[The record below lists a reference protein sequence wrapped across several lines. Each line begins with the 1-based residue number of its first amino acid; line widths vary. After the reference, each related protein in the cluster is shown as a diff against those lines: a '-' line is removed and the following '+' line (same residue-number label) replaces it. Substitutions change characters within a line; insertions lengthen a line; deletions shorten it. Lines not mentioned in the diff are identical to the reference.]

1 MSTSD
6 FLKRFTIV
14 YAVVMTVISFI
25 LWLINQHDAG
35 SFNAPVLLISS
46 FLCFYVYSNKNSRI
60 LEGREKWTLIFMAIA
75 VDFVANILFGIM
87 TMTGEN
93 GSAGLFNR
101 ELLITVPLSIALLIA
116 VSFGVK
122 KQLLNQRPELDKT

>member
-60 LEGREKWTLIFMAIA
+60 LEGREKWTLIFIAIA

-87 TMTGEN
+87 AMTGEN
-93 GSAGLFNR
+93 GSAGSFIVNV
-101 ELLITVPLSIALLIA
+101 LITVPLNIALLIA